1 MSKIE
6 RLEDLERLQKVEGQ
20 DLALDVGLTEAD
32 CFTEAEARI
41 DQFFFTKRRL
51 KLIAEMPLP
60 PGSVDQARYDVIK
73 SRESTGRK

>member
-6 RLEDLERLQKVEGQ
+6 RLEELKRLQNVEGQ
-20 DLALDVGLTEAD
+20 DLALDVSLTEAD

-41 DQFFFTKRRL
+41 DQFLFMKRRL

-60 PGSVDQARYDVIK
+60 TGGVNPDHYQIIK
-73 SRESTGRK
+73 GRK